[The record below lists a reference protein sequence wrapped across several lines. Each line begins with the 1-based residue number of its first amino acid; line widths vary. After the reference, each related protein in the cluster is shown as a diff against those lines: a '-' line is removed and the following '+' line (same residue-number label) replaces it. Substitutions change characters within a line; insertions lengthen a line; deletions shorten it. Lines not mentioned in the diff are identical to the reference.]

1 MEELLAF
8 LLQLGGELLVSLFGE
23 VLLELGWRGVF
34 SVFEKEPHPMLAS
47 VGYPILG
54 AAVGALSLW
63 PFPALFV
70 HSHGGRI
77 VNAVVTP
84 VLAGASMAAI
94 GAWRRRRGQRVVLID
109 RFAYGYL
116 FALAMALVRLKFGH

>member
-1 MEELLAF
+1 MEEILVIVLQLAGEA
-8 LLQLGGELLVSLFGE
+8 LLQIFGELLF
-23 VLLELGWRGVF
+23 ELGWR
-34 SVFEKEPHPMLAS
+34 SVTAPFQKEPHPVLAS
-47 VGYPILG
+47 FGYPLLG

-70 HSHGGRI
+70 HSHAGRI
-77 VNAVVTP
+77 ANALVTP

-94 GAWRRRRGQRVVLID
+94 GAWRRRRGQRVLLID